1 MASERLPV
9 VAGLLTGALIGA
21 SLALVL
27 TPSEPSTRERLRALA
42 RQAQIAPLE
51 A

>member
-9 VAGLLTGALIGA
+9 VA
-21 SLALVL
+21 ALVL
-27 TPSEPSTRERLRALA
+27 SPSEPSTRERLRALA

-51 A
+51 T